1 MSWRKT
7 LLQVIGTGRSVKHDI
22 PTPDFHSNQPN
33 GQRNPI
39 RSPSLNSLVCKT
51 GTRTIL
57 PSPSLWCCTNKEA
70 NRCKNI
76 SYSSTTIK
84 NIAIFIRNSS
94 KKLKHCKKLLRMCP
108 KCKNHPYSNR
118 KIPYSPPELLP
129 RFPAHPK
136 DAFRWD
142 FPSWLVTSFLNNT
155 NDSIYSPSGQPQ
167 DLQDEP
173 NLCVQPH
180 LPLYCWKNPW
190 SQARAHP
197 QFRRTQ
203 NLAHAFPTL
212 YCASKSECKISLL
225 YSGEVGPWE
234 CFVVGVWSGMSSLA
248 HSFSKDG
255 PTNSQCTNIHIKIK
269 RKMSVVLCS
278 PQNFSHIS
286 SF

>member
-7 LLQVIGTGRSVKHDI
+7 LLQVIGTGRSVKHGI
-22 PTPDFHSNQPN
+22 PTPDFHSNQPS

-39 RSPSLNSLVCKT
+39 CSPSLNSLVCKT

-108 KCKNHPYSNR
+108 KCKTHPYSNC
-118 KIPYSPPELLP
+118 KIPCCPPELLP

-142 FPSWLVTSFLNNT
+142 FPSWLLTSFLNNT

-167 DLQDEP
+167 DLRPPGWAQSTCLATSPFILLEEPLVPGKSTPSIPQDSKLGSCFP
-173 NLCVQPH
+173 CLVLCLQIWV
-180 LPLYCWKNPW
+180 
-190 SQARAHP
+190 
-197 QFRRTQ
+197 Q
-203 NLAHAFPTL
+203 NLFTVQWGSGPLGSVLWLGYGH
-212 YCASKSECKISLL
+212 ECL
-225 YSGEVGPWE
+225 
-234 CFVVGVWSGMSSLA
+234 
-248 HSFSKDG
+248 H
-255 PTNSQCTNIHIKIK
+255 
-269 RKMSVVLCS
+269 
-278 PQNFSHIS
+278 
-286 SF
+286 